1 MANSILAPN
10 ASLRR
15 LGAYKEYQ
23 FIPLEKDE
31 VKKLLQK
38 IQSNSNCV
46 LIRFAIFSCAGSYR
60 SC

>member
-23 FIPLEKDE
+23 FIPLEKEE
-31 VKKLLQK
+31 VK
-38 IQSNSNCV
+38 
-46 LIRFAIFSCAGSYR
+46 IFSQIPTAF
-60 SC
+60 

>member
-23 FIPLEKDE
+23 FIPLEKEE
-31 VKKLLQK
+31 VKK
-38 IQSNSNCV
+38 
-46 LIRFAIFSCAGSYR
+46 FSQIPTVF
-60 SC
+60 